1 MQLYN
6 KNNIYIFIIMDK
18 ITSLIDTN
26 ATPSPS
32 SDYTPSLT
40 NTTSDTSI
48 WSSIK
53 NIGITN
59 WVIIFFILSLLGFNI
74 FYYLAVGTQD
84 ITNFF
89 KPIFEKILVIFGLT
103 AKTVVD
109 VTAESSRTVVNTGAD
124 VFDKTTRAIQ
134 DTVDKPFEQAQMK
147 QQITPSTASTSISND
162 KFQQPPLDVMQANT
176 LNKALNTSATG
187 SSSSNQDYEADE
199 SSSTIQRGG
208 ASSKAGWCYIGED
221 RGFRTCAQV
230 GVNDNCMSGDIFPS
244 QEICINP
251 KLRP

>member
-1 MQLYN
+1 
-6 KNNIYIFIIMDK
+6 MDK

-26 ATPSPS
+26 TNPSPNTSYTPTPSYTVSDS
-32 SDYTPSLT
+32 SS
-40 NTTSDTSI
+40 SSSTSI
-48 WSSIK
+48 WSSIT
-53 NIGITN
+53 NIGFTN
-59 WVIIFFILSLLGFNI
+59 WIIIFFILALLGFNI

-109 VTAESSRTVVNTGAD
+109 VTAEGSRTVVNSAAN
-124 VFDKTTRAIQ
+124 VFDKTTTAVQ

-147 QQITPSTASTSISND
+147 QQITPSSASTTISND
-162 KFQQPPLDVMQANT
+162 KFQQPPTDIMQANT
-176 LNKALNTSATG
+176 LNKALNTSAT
-187 SSSSNQDYEADE
+187 SSTMNQDFEADE
-199 SSSTIQRGG
+199 SSSTIQRG
-208 ASSKAGWCYIGED
+208 ASTKAGWCYIGED

-230 GVNDNCMSGDIFPS
+230 GVNDTCMSGDIFPS

>member
-1 MQLYN
+1 
-6 KNNIYIFIIMDK
+6 MDK

-26 ATPSPS
+26 ANPSPS
-32 SDYTPSLT
+32 SSPSYSPSS
-40 NTTSDTSI
+40 SDTSI
-48 WSSIK
+48 WSSIQ
-53 NIGITN
+53 NIGLIN
-59 WVIIFFILSLLGFNI
+59 WIIIFFILSLLGFNI

-84 ITNFF
+84 ITDFF

-109 VTAESSRTVVNTGAD
+109 VTAEGSRSVVNTTAN

-134 DTVDKPFEQAQMK
+134 DTVDKPFEQAQMQK
-147 QQITPSTASTSISND
+147 QVSPSGASTSISND
-162 KFQQPPLDVMQANT
+162 KFQQPTADIMQANT
-176 LNKALNTSATG
+176 LNKALNTSTG
-187 SSSSNQDYEADE
+187 TSKGNQDFEADE
-199 SSSTIQRGG
+199 SSSTIQRG

-230 GVNDNCMSGDIFPS
+230 GVNDTCMSGDIFPS

>member
-1 MQLYN
+1 
-6 KNNIYIFIIMDK
+6 MDK

-26 ATPSPS
+26 ANPSPS
-32 SDYTPSLT
+32 STPSYSPSS
-40 NTTSDTSI
+40 SDSSSSSSSI
-48 WSSIK
+48 WSSIQ
-53 NIGITN
+53 NIGLIN
-59 WVIIFFILSLLGFNI
+59 WIIIFFILSLLGFNI

-84 ITNFF
+84 ITDFF

-109 VTAESSRTVVNTGAD
+109 VTAEGSRSVVNTTAN

-134 DTVDKPFEQAQMK
+134 DTVDKPFEQAQMQN
-147 QQITPSTASTSISND
+147 QQQVSPSGASTSISND
-162 KFQQPPLDVMQANT
+162 KFQQPVADIMQANT
-176 LNKALNTSATG
+176 LNKALNTSTG
-187 SSSSNQDYEADE
+187 TSKGNQDFEADE
-199 SSSTIQRGG
+199 SSSTIQRG

-230 GVNDNCMSGDIFPS
+230 GVNDTCMSGDIFPS

>member
-1 MQLYN
+1 
-6 KNNIYIFIIMDK
+6 MDK

-26 ATPSPS
+26 ANPSPNTNYSPSPSPS
-32 SDYTPSLT
+32 S
-40 NTTSDTSI
+40 SDSSTSI
-48 WSSIK
+48 WSSIQ
-53 NIGITN
+53 NIGLIN
-59 WVIIFFILSLLGFNI
+59 WIIIFFILSLLGFNI

-84 ITNFF
+84 ITDFF

-109 VTAESSRTVVNTGAD
+109 VTAEGSRSVVNTTAN

-134 DTVDKPFEQAQMK
+134 DTVDKPFEQAQMQK
-147 QQITPSTASTSISND
+147 QVSPSGASTSISND
-162 KFQQPPLDVMQANT
+162 KFQQPTADIMQANT
-176 LNKALNTSATG
+176 LNKALNTSTG
-187 SSSSNQDYEADE
+187 TSKGNQDFEADE
-199 SSSTIQRGG
+199 SSSTIQRG

-230 GVNDNCMSGDIFPS
+230 GVNDTCMSGDIFPS

>member
-1 MQLYN
+1 
-6 KNNIYIFIIMDK
+6 MDK

-26 ATPSPS
+26 ANPSPNPS
-32 SDYTPSLT
+32 SSINYTPSSSYT
-40 NTTSDTSI
+40 GSSDSSSSSSSI

-59 WVIIFFILSLLGFNI
+59 WIIIFFILALLGFNI
-74 FYYLAVGTQD
+74 FYYLAIGTQD

-109 VTAESSRTVVNTGAD
+109 VTAEGSRTVVNSAAN
-124 VFDKTTRAIQ
+124 VFDKTTTAVQ
-134 DTVDKPFEQAQMK
+134 DTIDKPFEQAQMQK
-147 QQITPSTASTSISND
+147 QVSPSGASTSISND
-162 KFQQPPLDVMQANT
+162 KFQQPTTDIMQANT
-176 LNKALNTSATG
+176 LNKALNTSTG
-187 SSSSNQDYEADE
+187 TSKGNQDFEADE
-199 SSSTIQRGG
+199 SSSTIQRG

-230 GVNDNCMSGDIFPS
+230 GVNDTCMSGDIFPS